1 MYKLLLVDDE
11 FFVRMGMRETIDWEK
26 VGVEYIGDAAN
37 GKEGFRLAC
46 ELKPDIII
54 TDIRMPEM
62 DGLELIDAC
71 RKQGLKAQ
79 FIVLSAHNEFDY
91 AKEALQLGVCD
102 YVLKP
107 TAEEQLLQ
115 AVRKAVAVVEQ
126 ANKAAAAAENLVGRF
141 RSAAKD
147 YVLLKVILDTTL
159 DDAQIKSEF
168 ASVSLEVPER
178 GNFVVFV
185 RIRDYYLLLQ
195 NHAQS
200 EISRF
205 HGALNEQLRKVLSVY
220 KPEDH
225 WVLSSERSNLILLAH
240 DDQEEKAALSRLQN
254 QLTVLCRSMEE
265 RFPDFTVTVGISRR
279 TASLQE
285 ISQGYTQAYTAAYMN
300 TVISKNCVN
309 YIMDGSDGNFRWE
322 IAGALSYINAHY
334 SEDIS
339 IESIAA
345 ALFISPSHLMHLFKE
360 VMGKTI
366 NESITE
372 YRIQA
377 AQLMLRNSNFSIAE
391 ISERS
396 GYKNAKYFT
405 RVFKRC
411 TGLTPSEYARKTF

>member
-11 FFVRMGMRETIDWEK
+11 FFVRMGMRETINWEK
-26 VGVEYIGDAAN
+26 AGVEYIGDAAD

-46 ELKPDIII
+46 ELDPDIVI

-79 FIVLSAHNEFDY
+79 FIVMSAHNEFNY

-107 TAEEQLLQ
+107 ASEDQLLQ
-115 AVRKAVAVVEQ
+115 AVRKAIAVAEKSNRAAVVDR
-126 ANKAAAAAENLVGRF
+126 VH
-141 RSAAKD
+141 SAAKD
-147 YVLLKVILDTTL
+147 YVLLKVILDT
-159 DDAQIKSEF
+159 AQDEAAIRNEF
-168 ASVSLEVPER
+168 ASVSLDVPES

-195 NHAQS
+195 NHPQS

-205 HGALNEQLRKVLSVY
+205 HAELNQQLRKALSAY
-220 KPEDH
+220 AEDAY
-225 WVLSSERSNLILLAH
+225 WVLSSERSNLILLVH
-240 DDQEEKAALSRLQN
+240 DDQEEKAAVSRLQN
-254 QLTVLCRSMEE
+254 QLSTLCRSMES
-265 RFPDFTVTVGISRR
+265 RFPDFTVTIGISRR
-279 TASLQE
+279 STCLRE
-285 ISQGYTQAYTAAYMN
+285 ISQCYTQAYTAAYMN
-300 TVISKNCVN
+300 PVISKNSVSYFMEEGN
-309 YIMDGSDGNFRWE
+309 GNFRWE
-322 IAGALSYINAHY
+322 IAGALNYINAHY
-334 SEDIS
+334 SENIS

-345 ALFISPSHLMHLFKE
+345 ELHISPSHLMHLFKE

-372 YRIQA
+372 YRMQA
-377 AQLMLRNSNFSIAE
+377 AQLMLRNSNFNVAE

-405 RVFKRC
+405 RVFKRY
-411 TGLTPSEYARKTF
+411 TGMTPSEYARKAF

>member
-46 ELKPDIII
+46 ELEPDIII

-79 FIVLSAHNEFDY
+79 FIVLSAHNEFNY

-107 TAEEQLLQ
+107 TAEDQLLQ
-115 AVRKAVAVVEQ
+115 AVRKAIAIVEK
-126 ANKAAAAAENLVGRF
+126 ANKAAADQNLVGRF

-159 DDAQIKSEF
+159 DDGEIRSEF
-168 ASVSLEVPER
+168 ASVSLEVPES

-205 HGALNEQLRKVLSVY
+205 HGALNEQLRRALSDY
-220 KPEDH
+220 KPEDR
-225 WVLSSERSNLILLAH
+225 WILSSERSNLILMAH
-240 DDQEEKAALSRLQN
+240 DDQEEKAAVSRLQN
-254 QLTVLCRSMEE
+254 RLAALCRSMEE
-265 RFPDFTVTVGISRR
+265 RFPNFTVTIGISRR
-279 TASLQE
+279 TGSLQE

-309 YIMDGSDGNFRWE
+309 YIMEGSDGNFRWE

-372 YRIQA
+372 YRMQA

-411 TGLTPSEYARKTF
+411 TGMTPSEYARKTF